1 MALQDGF
8 IPMFMSSMKDAAS
21 GDSTTNKQPQMT
33 KEESKAYWAA
43 KDLAAIN
50 KGVNTPP
57 VPDSTIKM
65 AHTDW
70 LKHIDNLGYQV
81 VPKPKQ

>member
-1 MALQDGF
+1 MALQDGL
-8 IPMFMSSMKDAAS
+8 IPMFMNSMKDAAS
-21 GDSTTNKQPQMT
+21 GDSTTNKQQPMT
-33 KEESKAYWAA
+33 KEQLSAMMRQR
-43 KDLAAIN
+43 DMDAIN
-50 KGVNTPP
+50 KGVKTPP

-70 LKHIDNLGYQV
+70 LAHLDKIGYQV